1 MKVAV
6 ISPHLDDAVFSV
18 AEHMLSRPDWE
29 FTIITPCAGTPP
41 DEAGEAKYL
50 RLLAEHDEVC
60 EAGGWEQ
67 RNGGFLD
74 DVYPASEGGLNY
86 SFPSW
91 LQQVL
96 QIEYAGRTVDWYDEW
111 WVPMGIHHP
120 DHLEV
125 RRVVGRI
132 GRPAARFLEY
142 EELPYRVLYPF
153 EVSRVDPMVLIGYD
167 PSMLERK
174 RELCRMYASQIGP
187 EIERCL
193 YVPER
198 LWGPR

>member
-1 MKVAV
+1 MNVAV

-18 AEHMLSRPDWE
+18 AEHMLSHPDWK
-29 FTIITPCAGTPP
+29 FTIITPCAGIPP
-41 DEAGEAKYL
+41 DATGEAKYL

-60 EAGGWEQ
+60 EAGGWNYV
-67 RNGGFLD
+67 NGPFLD
-74 DVYPASEGGLNY
+74 DVYGPDNLNGLGVWLRRVLRHG
-86 SFPSW
+86 PSD
-91 LQQVL
+91 Q
-96 QIEYAGRTVDWYDEW
+96 YDEW

-125 RRVVGRI
+125 RRVAGRI
-132 GRPAARFLEY
+132 GRPTARFLEY
-142 EELPYRVLYPF
+142 EELPYRVLYPP
-153 EVSRVDPMVLIGYD
+153 SRGRDGLIGYD

-198 LWGPR
+198 LWGP

>member
-18 AEHMLSRPDWE
+18 AEHMLSRPEWE
-29 FTIITPCAGTPP
+29 FTIITPCAGYPP
-41 DEAGEAKYL
+41 DEAGAAKYQ
-50 RLLAEHDEVC
+50 RLLGEHDEVI
-60 EAGGWEQ
+60 EATGWKQ
-67 RNGGFLD
+67 VNGPFLD
-74 DVYPASEGGLNY
+74 DVYGPDNLDGL
-86 SFPSW
+86 PDWLHGW
-91 LQQVL
+91 LQP
-96 QIEYAGRTVDWYDEW
+96 GRGDLYDEW
-111 WVPMGIHHP
+111 WAPMGIHHP

-142 EELPYRVLYPF
+142 EELPYRVLYPPQRGRNA
-153 EVSRVDPMVLIGYD
+153 ELIGYD

>member
-29 FTIITPCAGTPP
+29 FTIITPCARIPP
-41 DEAGEAKYL
+41 DPAGEAKYL
-50 RLLAEHDEVC
+50 RLLDEHDEVC
-60 EAGGWEQ
+60 RAGKWNYV
-67 RNGGFLD
+67 NGPFLD
-74 DVYPASEGGLNY
+74 DVYGPDNLDGLVT
-86 SFPSW
+86 W
-91 LQQVL
+91 LRSVVL
-96 QIEYAGRTVDWYDEW
+96 GQHFDEM
-111 WVPMGIHHP
+111 WVPYGTHHP
-120 DHLEV
+120 DHVEV
-125 RRVVGRI
+125 ME
-132 GRPAARFLEY
+132 AAEWLIDEVPRYCIY